1 MLYKKISK
9 IIICKNNELLVSLI
23 EKVKK
28 KKKGKGIN
36 IIIYVSTCNKTP
48 DICIYIMNVQMLK
61 KFTSYI
67 Y

>member
-28 KKKGKGIN
+28 KKKEKELI
-36 IIIYVSTCNKTP
+36 
-48 DICIYIMNVQMLK
+48 
-61 KFTSYI
+61 
-67 Y
+67 